1 MVNENGTGWGAGL
14 RQHHHRSGITNCSDC
29 HADAD
34 PANFTP
40 ASEDTLPAWYASIM
54 NTTLN
59 IPMAPCSM
67 NGEEDFSTNGTGLD
81 NDGDQLY
88 DILDLDDCVTPTT
101 PTTTTTTAAA
111 TTTTA
116 AATTTTAA
124 ATTTTAAA
132 TTTTAAATTTTAAAT
147 TTTAA
152 ATTTTA
158 AATTT
163 TAAATTTTTII
174 GGGPTTT
181 TTTAATTTTTTAAT
195 TTTTAEST
203 TTTTLPLARVDD
215 DRFDFGGSSGCTIS
229 NTQSTSMD
237 PIWLFLLLAP
247 GLGLLRRRAVAPGAS
262 RRQHTDNLQ

>member
-132 TTTTAAATTTTAAAT
+132 TTTTAAATTTT
-147 TTTAA
+147 
-152 ATTTTA
+152 
-158 AATTT
+158 
-163 TAAATTTTTII
+163 TII